1 MQNTVLKFD
10 KDDKFLLALK
20 WRHEQ
25 KNKKP
30 DMDLMAIMLD
40 KDKNLLTKNDFIFY
54 NTLTSRNGALF
65 HTGDNISGNSIND
78 YETILVNL

>member
-30 DMDLMAIMLD
+30 DMDLMAIKIKIYSLRM
-40 KDKNLLTKNDFIFY
+40 
-54 NTLTSRNGALF
+54 TLYFT
-65 HTGDNISGNSIND
+65 T
-78 YETILVNL
+78 T